1 MIIGTR
7 GSQLALA
14 QAKNVARLLEELGF
28 ETSLKIIKTSGDR
41 FTDRPLHAVS
51 SGVGAFVRE
60 LDDVM
65 LAGEIDIAVHSMKD
79 MPTVRPPSLS
89 TAAVLK
95 RDTPFDILL
104 TYDGSPLDDLP
115 EQSIIGTSSL
125 RRAAQIKRYR
135 PDLITQDLRGNI
147 DTRLRKLQEGQY
159 DGILLAKAG
168 LERMGWELEG
178 EILSPDFFCPS
189 PNQGTVAVVTRTGT
203 EAEDAVS
210 KLDHNES
217 RIVTEIERI
226 LITELGGGC
235 TTPLGSYAE
244 ITPDRKEIHVRAEVL
259 SLDGRETVRIDEFI
273 PMRGGIEKARELGQR
288 LVEMGG
294 KRLAE
299 EALLQISR
307 DSCDDSCNSD
317 YSYN

>member
-14 QAKNVARLLEELGF
+14 QAENVARLLKAQGV
-28 ETSLKIIKTSGDR
+28 ETSIKIIKTSGDR
-41 FTDRPLHAVS
+41 FTDRPLHAIS
-51 SGVGAFVRE
+51 GGVGAFVRE

-79 MPTVRPPSLS
+79 MPTIRPPTLP

-104 TYDGSPLDDLP
+104 TYDGTTLDELP

-125 RRAAQIKRYR
+125 RRTAQIKRYR
-135 PDLITQDLRGNI
+135 PDLITQGLRGNVN
-147 DTRLRKLQEGQY
+147 TRLKKLKEGQY

-168 LERMGWELEG
+168 LERLGWELEG

-189 PNQGTVAVVTRTGT
+189 PNQGTVAVVTRAGT
-203 EAEDAVS
+203 EAETAVS
-210 KLDHNES
+210 KLDHTDS

-226 LITELGGGC
+226 LISELGGGC
-235 TTPLGSYAE
+235 TTPVGSYAE
-244 ITPDRKEIHVRAEVL
+244 IASDRKEIHVRAEVL
-259 SLDGRETVRIDEFI
+259 SLDGEETVRIDEFI
-273 PMRGGIEKARELGQR
+273 PMVGGIEKARELGKR
-288 LVEMGG
+288 LVQMGG
-294 KRLAE
+294 KKLAE
-299 EALLQISR
+299 EALIQLSENSCGPDNLN
-307 DSCDDSCNSD
+307 DS
-317 YSYN
+317 

>member
-7 GSQLALA
+7 GSKLALA
-14 QAKNVARLLEELGF
+14 QAENVARLLKKQGV
-28 ETSLKIIKTSGDR
+28 ETSLKIIKTIGDR

-51 SGVGAFVRE
+51 GGVGAFVRE

-79 MPTVRPPSLS
+79 MPTVRPPSLP
-89 TAAVLK
+89 TVAVLE

-104 TYDGSPLDDLP
+104 TYDGTPLDELP

-125 RRAAQIKRYR
+125 RRVAQLKRYR

-147 DTRLRKLQEGQY
+147 DTRLRKLREGKY
-159 DGILLAKAG
+159 DGIMLAKAG
-168 LERMGWELEG
+168 LERLNWELEG

-189 PNQGTVAVVTRTGT
+189 PNQGTVAVVTRAGT
-203 EAEDAVS
+203 EAEASVS
-210 KLDHNES
+210 KLDHLES
-217 RIVTEIERI
+217 RIATEIERI
-226 LITELGGGC
+226 LISELGGGC
-235 TTPLGSYAE
+235 TTPVGSYAE
-244 ITPDRKEIHVRAEVL
+244 ITPDKKEIHVRAEVL
-259 SLDGRETVRIDEFI
+259 SLDGTEAVSINEFI
-273 PMRGGIEKARELGQR
+273 PMLGGIEKARELGHR

-299 EALLQISR
+299 EALQQLSGN
-307 DSCDDSCNSD
+307 SCGPENPFD
-317 YSYN
+317 Y

>member
-14 QAKNVARLLEELGF
+14 QAETVARLLKAKGV

-60 LDDVM
+60 LDEVM
-65 LAGEIDIAVHSMKD
+65 LEGKIDIAVHSMKD
-79 MPTVRPPSLS
+79 MPTIRPPTLP
-89 TAAVLK
+89 TVAVLK
-95 RDTPFDILL
+95 RDTPFDLLL
-104 TYDGSPLDDLP
+104 TYDGTPLDELS

-135 PDLITQDLRGNI
+135 PDLVTQDLRGNI
-147 DTRLRKLQEGQY
+147 DTRLRKLKEGKY

-189 PNQGTVAVVTRTGT
+189 PNQGTIAVVTRAET
-203 EAEDAVS
+203 EAEAAVS
-210 KLDHNES
+210 RLDHTDS
-217 RIVTEIERI
+217 RIATEIERI
-226 LITELGGGC
+226 LISELGGGC
-235 TTPLGSYAE
+235 TTPIGSYAE
-244 ITPDRKEIHVRAEVL
+244 IMPDRKKLHVRAEVL
-259 SLDGRETVRIDEFI
+259 SLDGEETVGINEFI
-273 PMRGGIEKARELGQR
+273 PMAGGIEKARELGSS
-288 LVEMGG
+288 LVHMGG
-294 KRLAE
+294 KKLAD
-299 EALLQISR
+299 EALMQLSR
-307 DSCDDSCNSD
+307 DSCDSNDLHE
-317 YSYN
+317 

>member
-14 QAKNVARLLEELGF
+14 QAENVTRLLKAQGV
-28 ETSLKIIKTSGDR
+28 ETSIKIIKTSGDR
-41 FTDRPLHAVS
+41 FTDRPLHAIS
-51 SGVGAFVRE
+51 GGVGAFVRE

-79 MPTVRPPSLS
+79 MPTIRPPTLP

-104 TYDGSPLDDLP
+104 TYDGTTLDELP

-125 RRAAQIKRYR
+125 RRTAQIKRYR
-135 PDLITQDLRGNI
+135 PDLITQSLRGNVN
-147 DTRLRKLQEGQY
+147 TRLKKLKKGQY

-168 LERMGWELEG
+168 LERLGWELEG

-189 PNQGTVAVVTRTGT
+189 PNQGTVAVVTRAGT
-203 EAEDAVS
+203 EAETAVS
-210 KLDHNES
+210 KLDHTDS

-226 LITELGGGC
+226 LISELGGGC
-235 TTPLGSYAE
+235 TTPVGSYAE
-244 ITPDRKEIHVRAEVL
+244 ITSDRKEIHVRAEVL
-259 SLDGRETVRIDEFI
+259 SLDGEETVRIDEFI
-273 PMRGGIEKARELGQR
+273 PMVGGIEKARELGKR
-288 LVEMGG
+288 LVQMGG

-299 EALLQISR
+299 EALLQLSENSCGPDNLN
-307 DSCDDSCNSD
+307 DS
-317 YSYN
+317 

>member
-14 QAKNVARLLEELGF
+14 QAKNVACLLKELGY

-79 MPTVRPPSLS
+79 MPTVRPLTLS

-104 TYDGSPLDDLP
+104 TYDGSTLDELP
-115 EQSIIGTSSL
+115 ELSVIGTSSL
-125 RRAAQIKRYR
+125 RRVAQVRRYR
-135 PDLITQDLRGNI
+135 PDLVTQDLRGNI
-147 DTRLRKLQEGQY
+147 DTRLRKLREGQY

-168 LERMGWELEG
+168 LERMGWDLEG

-189 PNQGTVAVVTRTGT
+189 PNQGTVAVVTMAGS
-203 EAEDAVS
+203 EAEYAVS
-210 KLDHNES
+210 KLDYNES

-226 LITELGGGC
+226 LISELGGGC

-244 ITPDRKEIHVRAEVL
+244 ITPDGKQIHVRAEVL

-273 PMRGGIEKARELGQR
+273 PMRRGIEKARELGQR
-288 LVEMGG
+288 LVKMGG
-294 KRLAE
+294 KKLAE
-299 EALLQISR
+299 EALLQLSR
-307 DSCDDSCNSD
+307 DLCDSD
-317 YSYN
+317 YSSN

>member
-14 QAKNVARLLEELGF
+14 QAGNVSRLLKALGY
-28 ETSLKIIKTSGDR
+28 ETSLRIIKTSGDR

-95 RDTPFDILL
+95 RDTPFDTLL
-104 TYDGSPLDDLP
+104 TYDGTTLDELP

-125 RRAAQIKRYR
+125 RRVAQVRRFR

-147 DTRLRKLQEGQY
+147 DTRLRKLREGQY

-178 EILSPDFFCPS
+178 EILSPNFFCPS
-189 PNQGTVAVVTRTGT
+189 PNQGTVAVVTRAGT
-203 EAEDAVS
+203 YAEAAVS
-210 KLDHNES
+210 KLDHTDS
-217 RIVTEIERI
+217 RIATEVERI
-226 LITELGGGC
+226 LISELGGGC
-235 TTPLGSYAE
+235 TTPLGSFAE
-244 ITPDRKEIHVRAEVL
+244 ITPDREEIHVRAEVL
-259 SLDGRETVRIDEFI
+259 SLDGRETIGIDELI
-273 PMRGGIEKARELGQR
+273 PMRGGIEKARELGHK
-288 LVEMGG
+288 LVKMGG

-299 EALLQISR
+299 EALQQLSR
-307 DSCDDSCNSD
+307 DSCDSD

>member
-14 QAKNVARLLEELGF
+14 QTENVARLLEELGV
-28 ETSLKIIKTSGDR
+28 ETSVNIIKTSGDR

-65 LAGEIDIAVHSMKD
+65 FAGEIDIAVHSMKD
-79 MPTVRPPSLS
+79 MPTVRPSSLS

-104 TYDGSPLDDLP
+104 TYDGTTLDELP
-115 EQSIIGTSSL
+115 ELSVIGTSSL
-125 RRAAQIKRYR
+125 RRAAQIRRYR
-135 PDLITQDLRGNI
+135 PDLVTQDLRGNI
-147 DTRLRKLQEGQY
+147 DTRLKKLNEGKY

-189 PNQGTVAVVTRTGT
+189 PNQGTVAVVTRVGT
-203 EAEDAVS
+203 EAEAAVA

-226 LITELGGGC
+226 LISELGGGC
-235 TTPLGSYAE
+235 TIPLGSYAE
-244 ITPDRKEIHVRAEVL
+244 IMPDGKQLRVRAEVL
-259 SLDGRETVRIDEFI
+259 SLDGGETIKIDEFI
-273 PMRGGIEKARELGQR
+273 PMRRGIEKARELGQR
-288 LVEMGG
+288 LVKMGG

-299 EALLQISR
+299 EALLQLSR
-307 DSCDDSCNSD
+307 DSCDLGDLYD
-317 YSYN
+317 

>member
-14 QAKNVARLLEELGF
+14 QAKNVARLLKDRGI
-28 ETSLKIIKTSGDR
+28 ETSLKIIKTSGDK

-79 MPTVRPPSLS
+79 MPTIRPPTLS

-104 TYDGSPLDDLP
+104 TYDGSPLDELP
-115 EQSIIGTSSL
+115 EQAIIGTSSL
-125 RRAAQIKRYR
+125 RRVAQIKRYR
-135 PDLITQDLRGNI
+135 PDLITQELRGNI
-147 DTRLRKLQEGQY
+147 DTRLRKLKEGQY
-159 DGILLAKAG
+159 DGIMLAKAG

-189 PNQGTVAVVTRTGT
+189 PNQGTVAVVTIAGS
-203 EAEDAVS
+203 EAEAAVS
-210 KLDHNES
+210 KLDHTES
-217 RIVTEIERI
+217 RITTEIERI
-226 LITELGGGC
+226 LISELGGGC
-235 TTPLGSYAE
+235 TTPVGSYAE
-244 ITPDRKEIHVRAEVL
+244 ITPDGKEIHVRAEVL
-259 SLDGRETVRIDEFI
+259 SLDGEESIRINEFI
-273 PMRGGIEKARELGQR
+273 PMVGGLEQARELGHK
-288 LVEMGG
+288 LVKMGG

-307 DSCDDSCNSD
+307 ESCDSCDSD
-317 YSYN
+317 YNSYD

>member
-14 QAKNVARLLEELGF
+14 QAKTVARLLKEQGV
-28 ETSLKIIKTSGDR
+28 ETDIKIIKTSGDR

-79 MPTVRPPSLS
+79 MPTIRPPTLPTS
-89 TAAVLK
+89 AVLK

-104 TYDGSPLDDLP
+104 TYDGTPLDELP

-147 DTRLRKLQEGQY
+147 DTRLRKLKEGKY

-168 LERMGWELEG
+168 LERMNWKIEG

-189 PNQGTVAVVTRTGT
+189 PNQGTVAVVTSAGT
-203 EAEDAVS
+203 EAEDTVS
-210 KLDHNES
+210 KLDHTDS
-217 RIVTEIERI
+217 RIATEIERI
-226 LITELGGGC
+226 LISELGGGC
-235 TTPLGSYAE
+235 TTPIGSYAE
-244 ITPDRKEIHVRAEVL
+244 IMPDRKELHVRAEVL
-259 SLDGRETVRIDEFI
+259 SLDGEETVGINEFI
-273 PMRGGIEKARELGQR
+273 PMAGGVEKARELGR
-288 LVEMGG
+288 SLVHMGG
-294 KRLAE
+294 KKLAE
-299 EALLQISR
+299 DALLQISR
-307 DSCDDSCNSD
+307 DSCGSEDL
-317 YSYN
+317 YE

>member
-14 QAKNVARLLEELGF
+14 QTENVARLLEELGV
-28 ETSLKIIKTSGDR
+28 ETSVNIIKTSGDR
-41 FTDRPLHAVS
+41 FMDRPLHAVS

-65 LAGEIDIAVHSMKD
+65 FAGEIDIAVHSMKD

-104 TYDGSPLDDLP
+104 TYDGTTLDELP
-115 EQSIIGTSSL
+115 ELSVIGTSSL
-125 RRAAQIKRYR
+125 RRAAQIRRYR
-135 PDLITQDLRGNI
+135 PDLVTQDLRGNI
-147 DTRLRKLQEGQY
+147 DTRLKKLNEGKY

-189 PNQGTVAVVTRTGT
+189 PNQGTVAVVTRVGT
-203 EAEDAVS
+203 EAEAAVA

-226 LITELGGGC
+226 LISELGGGC
-235 TTPLGSYAE
+235 TIPLGSYAE
-244 ITPDRKEIHVRAEVL
+244 IMPDGKQLRVRAEVL
-259 SLDGRETVRIDEFI
+259 SLDGGETIKIDEFI
-273 PMRGGIEKARELGQR
+273 PMRRGIEKARELGQR
-288 LVEMGG
+288 LVKMGG

-299 EALLQISR
+299 EALLQLSR
-307 DSCDDSCNSD
+307 DSCDLGDLYD
-317 YSYN
+317 

>member
-14 QAKNVARLLEELGF
+14 QTENVARLLEELGV
-28 ETSLKIIKTSGDR
+28 ETSVNIIKTSGDR
-41 FTDRPLHAVS
+41 FMDRPLHAVS

-65 LAGEIDIAVHSMKD
+65 FAGEIDIAVHSMKD

-104 TYDGSPLDDLP
+104 TYDGTTLDELP
-115 EQSIIGTSSL
+115 ELSVIGTSSL
-125 RRAAQIKRYR
+125 RRAAQIRRYR
-135 PDLITQDLRGNI
+135 PDLVTQDLRGNI
-147 DTRLRKLQEGQY
+147 DTRLKKLNEGKY

-189 PNQGTVAVVTRTGT
+189 PNQGTVAVVTRVGT
-203 EAEDAVS
+203 EAEAAVA

-226 LITELGGGC
+226 LISELGGGC

-244 ITPDRKEIHVRAEVL
+244 IMPDGKQLRVRAEVL
-259 SLDGRETVRIDEFI
+259 SLDGGETIKIDEFI
-273 PMRGGIEKARELGQR
+273 PMRRGIEKARELGQR
-288 LVEMGG
+288 LVKMGG

-299 EALLQISR
+299 EALLQLSR
-307 DSCDDSCNSD
+307 DSCDLGDLYD
-317 YSYN
+317 

>member
-7 GSQLALA
+7 GSRLALA
-14 QAKNVARLLEELGF
+14 QAENVARLLKEQGV
-28 ETSLKIIKTSGDR
+28 ETNLKIIKTSGDR

-79 MPTVRPPSLS
+79 IPTERPDSLY

-104 TYDGSPLDDLP
+104 TYDGTTLDELP

-125 RRAAQIKRYR
+125 RRIAQVRRYR
-135 PDLITQDLRGNI
+135 PDFITQDLRGNI
-147 DTRLRKLQEGQY
+147 DTRLRKLRKGKY

-189 PNQGTVAVVTRTGT
+189 PNQGTVAVVTRAGT
-203 EAEDAVS
+203 EAEAIVS
-210 KLDHNES
+210 KLDHTES

-226 LITELGGGC
+226 LISELGGGC

-244 ITPDRKEIHVRAEVL
+244 ITPDGRQIHVRAEVI
-259 SLDGRETVRIDEFI
+259 SLDGREAIRVDEFI
-273 PMRGGIEKARELGQR
+273 PMLGGIEVASKLGHR
-288 LVEMGG
+288 LVKMGG
-294 KRLAE
+294 RKLAE
-299 EALLQISR
+299 EALLQLSR
-307 DSCDDSCNSD
+307 DSCDPGN
-317 YSYN
+317 

>member
-14 QAKNVARLLEELGF
+14 QTENVARLLEELGV
-28 ETSLKIIKTSGDR
+28 ETSVNIIKTSGDR

-65 LAGEIDIAVHSMKD
+65 FAGEIDIAVHSMKD

-104 TYDGSPLDDLP
+104 TYDGTTLDELP
-115 EQSIIGTSSL
+115 ELSVIGTSSL
-125 RRAAQIKRYR
+125 RRAAQIRRYR
-135 PDLITQDLRGNI
+135 PDLVTQDLRGNI
-147 DTRLRKLQEGQY
+147 DTRLKKLNEGKY

-189 PNQGTVAVVTRTGT
+189 PNQGTVAVVTRVGT
-203 EAEDAVS
+203 EAEAAVA

-226 LITELGGGC
+226 LISELGGGC

-244 ITPDRKEIHVRAEVL
+244 IMPDGKQLRVRAEVL
-259 SLDGRETVRIDEFI
+259 SLDGGETIKIDEFI

-288 LVEMGG
+288 LVKMGG

-299 EALLQISR
+299 EALLQLSR
-307 DSCDDSCNSD
+307 DSCDLGDLYD
-317 YSYN
+317 

>member
-14 QAKNVARLLEELGF
+14 QTENVARLLEELGV
-28 ETSLKIIKTSGDR
+28 ETSVNIIKTSGDR

-65 LAGEIDIAVHSMKD
+65 FAGEIDIAVHSMKD

-104 TYDGSPLDDLP
+104 TYDGTTLDELP
-115 EQSIIGTSSL
+115 ELSVIGTSSL
-125 RRAAQIKRYR
+125 RRAAQIRRYR
-135 PDLITQDLRGNI
+135 PDLVTQDLRGNI
-147 DTRLRKLQEGQY
+147 DTRLKKLNEGKY

-189 PNQGTVAVVTRTGT
+189 PNQGTVAVVTRVGT
-203 EAEDAVS
+203 EAEAAVA

-226 LITELGGGC
+226 LISELGGGC

-244 ITPDRKEIHVRAEVL
+244 IMPDGKQLRVRAEVL
-259 SLDGRETVRIDEFI
+259 SLDGGETIKIDEFI
-273 PMRGGIEKARELGQR
+273 SMRGGIEKARELGQR
-288 LVEMGG
+288 LVKMGG

-299 EALLQISR
+299 EALLQLSR
-307 DSCDDSCNSD
+307 DSCDLGDLYD
-317 YSYN
+317 

>member
-14 QAKNVARLLEELGF
+14 QTENVARLLEELGV
-28 ETSLKIIKTSGDR
+28 ETSVNIIKTSGDR
-41 FTDRPLHAVS
+41 FMDRPLHAVS

-65 LAGEIDIAVHSMKD
+65 FAGEIDIAVHSMKD

-104 TYDGSPLDDLP
+104 TYDGTTLDELP
-115 EQSIIGTSSL
+115 ELSVIGTSSL
-125 RRAAQIKRYR
+125 RRAAQIRRYR
-135 PDLITQDLRGNI
+135 PDLVTQDLRGNI
-147 DTRLRKLQEGQY
+147 DTRLKKLNEGKY

-189 PNQGTVAVVTRTGT
+189 PNQGTVAVVTRVGT
-203 EAEDAVS
+203 EAEAAVA

-226 LITELGGGC
+226 LISELGGGC

-244 ITPDRKEIHVRAEVL
+244 IMPDGKQLRVRAEVL
-259 SLDGRETVRIDEFI
+259 SLDGGETIKIDEFI

-288 LVEMGG
+288 LVKMGG

-299 EALLQISR
+299 EALLQLSR
-307 DSCDDSCNSD
+307 DSCDLGDLYD
-317 YSYN
+317 

>member
-14 QAKNVARLLEELGF
+14 QTRNVARLLKEQGV
-28 ETSLKIIKTSGDR
+28 ETSIKIIKTSGDR

-51 SGVGAFVRE
+51 GGVGAFVRE

-79 MPTVRPPSLS
+79 MPTVRPKELP

-95 RDTPFDILL
+95 RDTPFDILV
-104 TYDGSPLDDLP
+104 TYDKTPLDELP

-125 RRAAQIKRYR
+125 RRTAQIRRFR

-147 DTRLRKLQEGQY
+147 DTRLRKLKEGQY

-168 LERMGWELEG
+168 LERMGWDIEG

-189 PNQGTVAVVTRTGT
+189 PNQGTVAVVTRAGT
-203 EAEDAVS
+203 EAEAAVS
-210 KLDHNES
+210 KLDHTES

-226 LITELGGGC
+226 LIAELGGGC
-235 TTPLGSYAE
+235 TTPVGSYAE
-244 ITPDRKEIHVRAEVL
+244 ITPDKDEIHVRAEVL
-259 SLDGRETVRIDEFI
+259 SLDGGETIRIDEFI
-273 PMRGGIEKARELGQR
+273 PMRGGIEKARELGHR

-294 KRLAE
+294 RRLAE

-307 DSCDDSCNSD
+307 NACDSEGSCD
-317 YSYN
+317 Y